1 MNARAWMVF
10 GLLFIAGRMA
20 AADPPYYARQATW
33 QETLRTA
40 REGLARFEAEA
51 ARQRQTPAKPD
62 EPVWGPWYAYGPV
75 GKEGETSFAAVL
87 PPEQGVDLHRV
98 DADGRLRWV
107 KHPEWQDGVV
117 TMLQAGTQE
126 ATYLFRT
133 ITAPRALTLTGYF
146 GSDDGL
152 IVWLNGKR
160 ILAND
165 VPRGVTPNQDTA
177 PLALVPGE
185 NRLLLKICNQTGD
198 HGFYFSTSPTPAPS
212 TGADARAE
220 LWALVERDF
229 PTPEAR
235 RQMRRERAD
244 GIWEGDWEPGEWSAL
259 ASRYA
264 AATRI
269 PFLAPAAKSRASQA
283 KDAAGLQAA
292 RALYHRSRNLEE
304 ALARLRHF
312 NSPAVRRAIADL
324 SRTYGKRYPKGQAY
338 LARLARLEKARQTIL
353 TAGEKADRATL
364 EQAPQVADDLEKLRA
379 EALLANPLLNFERLL
394 VVKRR
399 ADLLGLPQN
408 WQGNSSIPRT
418 GYDNEIALLSPVG
431 PGGKLTT
438 LFRPEGGR
446 FVGDIDLHFDGRQML
461 FSMPDERGRW
471 QVFEIGSDGSQLR
484 QVTPGN
490 PPDVDNFDAC
500 YLPNGKVIFC
510 STACFQGVP
519 CVAGADHVS
528 LLYLLDRENQRIRQL
543 TFDQDHNWC
552 PTLLNNGK
560 VLYTRWE
567 YSDTPHYFTRLL
579 FHMNP
584 DGTEQAEYYGSN
596 SYWPNSIFY
605 ARPIPGHPTQV
616 VAIVSGHHGV
626 PRMGELVLFDP
637 ARGRREGDGVV
648 QRIPGYGKK
657 VEPIIQ
663 DQLVEGSWPKF
674 LHPWPL
680 SDRYF
685 LVSCKPNPDAPWG
698 IYLADTFDNLVPLAE
713 LEGYALFEPIPLR
726 PHRAPIVVPERVQPE
741 RKDALVYLADVYQG
755 DGLKGV
761 PRGAVKALR
770 VYANHYAYPNMGGH
784 IHIGIDG
791 PWDVKRILGTVPVRP
806 DGSALFRVPA
816 NTPLVVQPLD
826 AEGKALQVMR
836 SWMTAMPGETLSCV
850 GCHEPQNS
858 TPTVRDSE
866 AARSAPVEITP
877 WYGPTRGFSFERE
890 VQPVLDHYCVR
901 CHGEAGTPPDLR
913 GLKARPDYRGRFT
926 PAYEALHRYVRRP
939 GPESDY
945 HLPIAAEYHADT
957 SELVQLLQKGHYGVV
972 LNREAWD
979 RLITWIDLNV
989 PCHGTWHEH
998 QPIPNK
1004 GDERRRALRLL
1015 YAGIDEDPEA
1025 VVDLG
1030 VRISDVAGQSP
1041 QPPESG
1047 GSGVAQPPQP
1057 PKPGGSQI
1065 GQVPKSGGESS
1076 ARLARLAAR
1085 GAGTPPSA
1093 IGKPESLDLGGGIT
1107 LELVTVPAG
1116 EFVMGDAAGY
1126 PDEQPPVRVR
1136 IARPFAIG
1144 KLEVTNEQF
1153 RRFDPTHDSG
1163 VANWLNKDQY
1173 LRGYPLNGPK
1183 QPVVRVSWDR
1193 AMAFCRWLSQR
1204 TGRRVSLPTE
1214 AQWEYACR
1222 AGTTTPLWYGDLETD
1237 FSASANLADAS
1248 LSEYYR
1254 ADSPDWLL
1262 KEPRFRDGALVTAD
1276 VGSFRPNPWGLHD
1289 MHGNVCEWTRTLYHP
1304 QPGGGEEGA
1313 AGAAGR
1319 RVVRGGSWT
1328 DRPRRARS
1336 AFRLSYPQWQGV
1348 HNVGFRVVCE

>member
-1 MNARAWMVF
+1 M
-10 GLLFIAGRMA
+10 
-20 AADPPYYARQATW
+20 
-33 QETLRTA
+33 
-40 REGLARFEAEA
+40 
-51 ARQRQTPAKPD
+51 
-62 EPVWGPWYAYGPV
+62 

-446 FVGDIDLHFDGRQML
+446 FVGDIDLHFDGRRML

-500 YLPNGKVIFC
+500 YPPNGKVIFC
-510 STACFQGVP
+510 STACFQGHCVP
-519 CVAGADHVS
+519 APTTSRCCTCWTARTSASASSLSTRTQLVSDAAEQRQGAVYP
-528 LLYLLDRENQRIRQL
+528 L
-543 TFDQDHNWC
+543 
-552 PTLLNNGK
+552 
-560 VLYTRWE
+560 E

-584 DGTEQAEYYGSN
+584 DGTEQADAHGSN

-626 PRMGELVLFDP
+626 PRMGELVLSTRRGP
-637 ARGRREGDGVV
+637 ARGRWRGAAH
-648 QRIPGYGKK
+648 PGYGKK

-663 DQLVEGSWPKF
+663 DQLVEG
-674 LHPWPL
+674 
-680 SDRYF
+680 
-685 LVSCKPNPDAPWG
+685 
-698 IYLADTFDNLVPLAE
+698 
-713 LEGYALFEPIPLR
+713 
-726 PHRAPIVVPERVQPE
+726 
-741 RKDALVYLADVYQG
+741 
-755 DGLKGV
+755 
-761 PRGAVKALR
+761 
-770 VYANHYAYPNMGGH
+770 
-784 IHIGIDG
+784 
-791 PWDVKRILGTVPVRP
+791 
-806 DGSALFRVPA
+806 
-816 NTPLVVQPLD
+816 
-826 AEGKALQVMR
+826 
-836 SWMTAMPGETLSCV
+836 
-850 GCHEPQNS
+850 
-858 TPTVRDSE
+858 
-866 AARSAPVEITP
+866 
-877 WYGPTRGFSFERE
+877 
-890 VQPVLDHYCVR
+890 
-901 CHGEAGTPPDLR
+901 
-913 GLKARPDYRGRFT
+913 
-926 PAYEALHRYVRRP
+926 
-939 GPESDY
+939 
-945 HLPIAAEYHADT
+945 
-957 SELVQLLQKGHYGVV
+957 
-972 LNREAWD
+972 
-979 RLITWIDLNV
+979 
-989 PCHGTWHEH
+989 
-998 QPIPNK
+998 
-1004 GDERRRALRLL
+1004 
-1015 YAGIDEDPEA
+1015 
-1025 VVDLG
+1025 
-1030 VRISDVAGQSP
+1030 AGQS
-1041 QPPESG
+1041 SCT
-1047 GSGVAQPPQP
+1047 
-1057 PKPGGSQI
+1057 PG
-1065 GQVPKSGGESS
+1065 
-1076 ARLARLAAR
+1076 R
-1085 GAGTPPSA
+1085 
-1093 IGKPESLDLGGGIT
+1093 
-1107 LELVTVPAG
+1107 
-1116 EFVMGDAAGY
+1116 
-1126 PDEQPPVRVR
+1126 
-1136 IARPFAIG
+1136 
-1144 KLEVTNEQF
+1144 
-1153 RRFDPTHDSG
+1153 
-1163 VANWLNKDQY
+1163 
-1173 LRGYPLNGPK
+1173 
-1183 QPVVRVSWDR
+1183 
-1193 AMAFCRWLSQR
+1193 
-1204 TGRRVSLPTE
+1204 
-1214 AQWEYACR
+1214 
-1222 AGTTTPLWYGDLETD
+1222 
-1237 FSASANLADAS
+1237 
-1248 LSEYYR
+1248 
-1254 ADSPDWLL
+1254 
-1262 KEPRFRDGALVTAD
+1262 
-1276 VGSFRPNPWGLHD
+1276 
-1289 MHGNVCEWTRTLYHP
+1289 
-1304 QPGGGEEGA
+1304 
-1313 AGAAGR
+1313 
-1319 RVVRGGSWT
+1319 
-1328 DRPRRARS
+1328 
-1336 AFRLSYPQWQGV
+1336 
-1348 HNVGFRVVCE
+1348 